1 MCPILQPNVPER
13 TISVKPPFI
22 GLTKQNQ
29 KVFVRSKI
37 SGLFGP
43 DSWSCTPLDDASEN
57 LQLGMDEITP
67 LIEPTKGPE
76 GEILR
81 FLLADR
87 WLDRGGATG
96 TSLALRA
103 NINFEAFQIR
113 PLLKFN
119 GSAEQRMLIADETGL
134 GKTVEAGMI
143 IAEVLAAK
151 GDEASVVILCPASIK
166 WKWVMELRKKFGIY
180 AHATNFNDF
189 NENSIPKGVSVITH
203 GASPGEDTIPVP
215 NESIDLLVIDEVHR
229 FIGRQGNQKRRGRA
243 LGLSNAAKA
252 VIGLS
257 ATPVQLHE
265 NDLCAILELIAPN
278 QHSEEI
284 FSEQS
289 ALQKAVNRVMVNQR
303 GGLGC
308 SETDIELLN
317 RHWPDGIALEPNDLL
332 KPLPED
338 IWSPVELDFQS
349 IGPIGRR
356 MTRARGRDPDVNKFR
371 ERIIRNITVGKG
383 EHSDLINAID
393 EHIHRNRHHANRQQF
408 ASCPGAALTILR
420 PTSVDSEDWW
430 DEAPIEN
437 EATTIEINELIHR
450 VELEMPNGGPKC
462 RVLCDLLDD
471 LSEREDVT
479 RAVVFTHWMPT
490 LSWLSKSLL
499 ATRKH
504 EVFVVRQTHDSRE
517 AAEVIA
523 KFSATEGFAV
533 LIVSDKMSEGIDL
546 DKANVVI
553 NMDLPYNPAVLQQR
567 IGRLDRIIQES
578 AFIEV
583 HNLVLEDSIEEDIIE
598 ILKERVEI
606 FQGIIGDAE
615 HIITEE
621 EPARNDED
629 AASALAKIREGVIV
643 DRLAESDI
651 LLRVMDSSLD
661 GIIGA
666 RRREIHPLHARLHL
680 IVRAAMERLGA
691 ETEWNEDEGEIR
703 IRLDGNMR
711 KQIIESRAFLPWGI
725 DEMMAAFQGGE
736 SENHI
741 TIPMRGKYAVLGPLH
756 PFLYACES
764 LLWHVEGMGVTNDNH
779 CDTSL
784 IGSMDEDQRWALKKN
799 GILTEIAT
807 SKILNLLTKGK
818 LVTNNWSVHDSK
830 IIAKRVSE

>member
-1 MCPILQPNVPER
+1 MP
-13 TISVKPPFI
+13 VKPPFI
-22 GLTKQNQ
+22 GLTKQSQ
-29 KVFVRSKI
+29 KVFVHSKI
-37 SGLFGP
+37 SGLFRP
-43 DSWSCTPLDDASEN
+43 DSWSCTLLDDASEN

-67 LIEPTKGPE
+67 LVEPTGGPE

-119 GSAEQRMLIADETGL
+119 ESAEQRMLIADETGL

-151 GDEASVVILCPASIK
+151 GDEASVVILCPASIQ
-166 WKWVMELRKKFGIY
+166 WKWVVELRKKFGIY
-180 AHATNFNDF
+180 AHATYFKDF

-215 NESIDLLVIDEVHR
+215 NESIDLLVIDEIHR

-243 LGLSNAAKA
+243 MGLSNAAKA

-265 NDLCAILELIAPN
+265 NDLCAILELIAPG

-284 FSEQS
+284 FSEQA
-289 ALQKAVNRVMVNQR
+289 ALQKTVNRVMVNQR
-303 GGLGC
+303 EGLSC
-308 SETDIELLN
+308 PETDIELLS
-317 RHWPDGIALEPNDLL
+317 RHWPDGIGLEPNDLL
-332 KPLPED
+332 EPLSED
-338 IWSPVELDFQS
+338 VWGPVELDFQS

-371 ERIIRNITVGKG
+371 ERIIRNTTVRKEGF
-383 EHSDLINAID
+383 SDLINTID
-393 EHIHRNRHHANRQQF
+393 NHLHRNRHHANRQQF

-430 DEAPIEN
+430 DEAPKEN
-437 EATTIEINELIHR
+437 DATTIEINELINR
-450 VELEMPNGGPKC
+450 VEQEMPNGGPKC
-462 RVLCDLLDD
+462 RVLWDLLDE
-471 LSEREDVT
+471 LSKRKDVT

-490 LSWLSKSLL
+490 LSHLSKSLQ
-499 ATRKH
+499 AAQSH
-504 EVFVVRQTHDSRE
+504 EMFVVRPTHNPRE
-517 AAEVIA
+517 ATEIIA

-567 IGRLDRIIQES
+567 IGRLDRYIQDSE
-578 AFIEV
+578 FIEV
-583 HNLVLEDSIEEDIIE
+583 HNLVLEDSIEEDILE
-598 ILKERVEI
+598 ILVERVEI
-606 FQGIIGDAE
+606 FQGIIGGAE
-615 HIITEE
+615 HIITEK
-621 EPARNDED
+621 EPARNDKE
-629 AASALAKIREGVIV
+629 AANALAKIREGVIV

-651 LLRVMDSSLD
+651 LLRVIDSSLD

-680 IVRAAMERLGA
+680 IVQAAMERLGA
-691 ETEWNEDEGEIR
+691 TTEWDEEEGEIR
-703 IRLDGNMR
+703 IYLDGNMR
-711 KQIIESRAFLPWGI
+711 RKILESRAFLPWNE
-725 DEMMAAFQGGE
+725 EMTAAFERGANDQF
-736 SENHI
+736 I
-741 TIPMRGKYAVLGPLH
+741 TIPMRGRYAVLGPLH

-764 LLWHVEGMGVTNDNH
+764 MLWHIEGMGVTSGDD
-779 CDTSL
+779 CDTAL

-799 GILTEIAT
+799 GGLTEIT
-807 SKILNLLTKGK
+807 TTEILNLLTKGEW
-818 LVTNNWSVHDSK
+818 VTCSWNVHDSK
-830 IIAKRVSE
+830 IIAKRERE